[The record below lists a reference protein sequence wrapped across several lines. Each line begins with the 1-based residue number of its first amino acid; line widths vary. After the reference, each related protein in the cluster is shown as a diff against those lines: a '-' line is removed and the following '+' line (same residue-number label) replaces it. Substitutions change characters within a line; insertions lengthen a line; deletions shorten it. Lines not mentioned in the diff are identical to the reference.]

1 MLEESNQLDPRMSAL
16 DENIED
22 AEEEDEEEEKEVHNC
37 IHLCK
42 RLALLSNFPLLDS
55 FIILFNI
62 CGTLCRIQSRPM
74 RREAVDETTTE
85 RQQGVAP
92 PQRGDAVAAG
102 RRGNVGETT
111 GTTTRVAIGTER
123 TGTEIVTGTGD
134 VMTAT
139 VTDLAAEN
147 VITTETETRVVLT
160 EVSSY
165 C

>member
-1 MLEESNQLDPRMSAL
+1 MSAL

-22 AEEEDEEEEKEVHNC
+22 AEEEDEEEEKEVHSC
-37 IHLCK
+37 IHLSK
-42 RLALLSNFPLLDS
+42 RLPLLRNFPLLDS
-55 FIILFNI
+55 FIILFNV

-74 RREAVDETTTE
+74 RREVVDETMTE
-85 RQQGVAP
+85 RLQGEAP
-92 PQRGDAVAAG
+92 RQRGDAVVAG
-102 RRGNVGETT
+102 RRGNAGETT
-111 GTTTRVAIGTER
+111 RTTIHVAIGTER
-123 TGTEIVTGTGD
+123 TGTGSVTGTEIVTETGG
-134 VMTAT
+134 VMTAA